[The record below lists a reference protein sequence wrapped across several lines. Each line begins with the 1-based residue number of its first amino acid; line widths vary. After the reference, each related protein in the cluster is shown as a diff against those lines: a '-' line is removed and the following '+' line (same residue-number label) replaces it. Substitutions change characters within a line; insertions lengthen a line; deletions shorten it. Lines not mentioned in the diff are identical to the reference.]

1 MVIAY
6 LRKEVVTVKSTHIKG
21 NTYVLD
27 LGMMLLPYYKLDHQK
42 IILLDAGLKERHLEK
57 LERFLSENQYHVEG
71 ILCTHGHV
79 DHIGNV
85 NYFKEKYQCEVALPE
100 EEYFVIGSLDQLE
113 LFFSPTPRDQVC
125 SQYGHMIF
133 KPDVLIKKNHEMITF
148 CGVDFKVI
156 HTPGH
161 SIHHVG
167 FITPDD
173 VSYLGDA
180 LLSPEV
186 MAQAKLPYSYNLLK
200 DLTSKMS
207 LYHVEASYHVL
218 AHKGV
223 YADIK
228 DLITDNIYFYKNR
241 GEYVLNHLET
251 PLSFEQLFTTVMED
265 LSIQIKTSEKY
276 RVLERILKGY
286 VSYLEETHKIQGG
299 IAEGTLKYQKLS

>member
-1 MVIAY
+1 M
-6 LRKEVVTVKSTHIKG
+6 KNKHIKG

-27 LGMMLLPYYKLDHQK
+27 LGMMLLPYYKLDDQK

-57 LERFLSENQYHVEG
+57 LERFLTENQYHVEG

-85 NYFKEKYQCEVALPE
+85 NYFKEKYQCQVALPE
-100 EEYFVIGSLDQLE
+100 EEYFVIGSLEQLE
-113 LFFSPTPRDQVC
+113 LFFSPTPRDQVY
-125 SQYGHMIF
+125 SQYGHIVF
-133 KPDVLIKKNHEMITF
+133 KPDVLIKENDVNINF
-148 CGVDFKVI
+148 CGVDFSVI

-167 FITPDD
+167 FITPDG

-180 LLSPEV
+180 LLSPEA

-200 DLTSKMS
+200 DLTSKMR

-218 AHKGV
+218 AHKGI
-223 YADIK
+223 YTDIK

-241 GEYVLNHLET
+241 GDYVLNQLKT
-251 PLSFEQLFTTVMED
+251 PLTFEELFTTIMGD
-265 LSIQIKTSEKY
+265 LSIAVKTSEKY

-286 VSYLEETHKIQGG
+286 VGYLEETHKIQG
-299 IAEGTLKYQKLS
+299 IIVDGTLKYHKLS